1 MEGDGRGI
9 GGENDTMSGLWM
21 SRLCRK
27 EKTSIGRI
35 TDGALTRQNIT
46 TNVSEKSSVEM
57 MLAG

>member
-1 MEGDGRGI
+1 MEEGGRGI

-21 SRLCRK
+21 RRLCRK
-27 EKTSIGRI
+27 EKTFLGRT
-35 TDGALTRQNIT
+35 TDGALTRQNI